1 MKICID
7 NGGTLTDFY
16 VRHGDSVWAIKTLT
30 TPYDLSE
37 CFFDG
42 LRKVSG
48 LIYGD
53 EDAGRLLAEAS
64 DISYSTTQGTN
75 SLVERKGPRLGLVVL
90 KGFDV
95 ARLVPS
101 AHYRK
106 LFDDLI
112 GDRVVAIDGDLDP
125 DRFAE
130 EVIRCT
136 NTLGEQG
143 TSRIVVCFAGPGYV
157 HQEIRY
163 MTQYERSFLP
173 HDLGTVPI
181 SISHE
186 TTGDADVER
195 RMWTAIFNAFLHGP
209 MENFLFYAQQRLKS
223 HRGAPNLRI
232 FRNDGGTARVAKT
245 TAVKTYSSGP
255 RGGMEAAYRIAA
267 QRSYDHLVSVDV
279 GGTTSDIGQVAAGEI
294 HTDLRGE
301 IEGVKSSLELCNV
314 VSAGVGGGSL
324 IRAIDGEIK
333 VGPESAGAA
342 PGPACFGLGGSDAT
356 ITDALL
362 AIGLLD
368 PATFFEGG
376 KALDRERAEAAIKA
390 HVAEP
395 LGLSMAQA
403 GHAMREAW
411 IATLAA
417 ALHEHT
423 APQADS
429 VLLAFGGAGPMV
441 ICAVAEQLG
450 IGKVYIPR
458 FAAMFSAYG
467 VGFGRA
473 AQDYERVLAG
483 ADRKTFEAVSKTL
496 LERAERDMAADG
508 LPLSTCGM
516 EARAIHGGQVTA
528 VDIHAPHAWPAEADS
543 IQFRVV
549 AAAQTTAQSD
559 GPARVHSISELAR
572 DPATCCSAAGE
583 RRVRDAAGVETPIPV
598 YRTFD
603 AEPGQWAAGPA
614 VLEGLFYT
622 AHLPAQW
629 TLHVVEGGDLLLV
642 HDTSH

>member
-1 MKICID
+1 MEICID

-16 VRHGDSVWAIKTLT
+16 VRRGDSVWATKTLT

-48 LIYGD
+48 LVYGD

-64 DISYSTTQGTN
+64 GISYSTTQGTN
-75 SLVERKGPRLGLVVL
+75 SLVERKGPRLGLVVP
-90 KGFDV
+90 KGFDT
-95 ARLVPS
+95 ARLAPS
-101 AHYRK
+101 AHHRE

-112 GDRVVAIDGDLDP
+112 GPRIVAVDMDLGADSL
-125 DRFAE
+125 AE

-143 TSRIVVCFAGPGYV
+143 TSRIVVCLTGADYV
-157 HQEIRY
+157 HRESHY
-163 MTQYERSFLP
+163 VAQYERSFLP
-173 HDLGTVPI
+173 HHLGTVPI
-181 SISHE
+181 SMSHE
-186 TTGDADVER
+186 TTGDACVER

-209 MENFLFYAQQRLKS
+209 MENFLFYAQQRLKN
-223 HRGAPNLRI
+223 HRGAPSLRI
-232 FRNDGGTARVAKT
+232 FRNDGGTARVVKT

-267 QRSYDHLVSVDV
+267 RRGYSHLVSVDV
-279 GGTTSDIGQVAAGEI
+279 GGTTSDIGRVEAGEI

-301 IEGVKSSLELCNV
+301 IEGVASSLELCNV

-324 IRAIDGEIK
+324 IRAIDGKIK

-368 PATFFEGG
+368 PETFFEGG
-376 KALDRERAEAAIKA
+376 KALDRQRAEAAIKA
-390 HVAEP
+390 YVADP
-395 LGLSMAQA
+395 LGLSVAQA
-403 GHAMREAW
+403 AYAMRDAW
-411 IATLAA
+411 VDALAA

-423 APQADS
+423 PPRADS
-429 VLLAFGGAGPMV
+429 VLLAFGGAGPMA
-441 ICAVAEQLG
+441 ICAVAEKLD
-450 IGKVYIPR
+450 IGTVFIPR
-458 FAAMFSAYG
+458 FAAMLSAYG
-467 VGFGRA
+467 VSFGSP
-473 AQDYERVLAG
+473 AQDYEMVVAG
-483 ADRKTFEAVSKTL
+483 ADRKGFERVSKAL

-508 LPLSTCGM
+508 LALSACRLD
-516 EARAIHGGQVTA
+516 ACAIHGEQVTA
-528 VDIHAPHAWPAEADS
+528 IDIHAPQAWPAEVDS
-543 IQFRVV
+543 IQFHVV
-549 AAAQTTAQSD
+549 AITQAANSGKA
-559 GPARVHSISELAR
+559 AAM
-572 DPATCCSAAGE
+572 DPAAVFVHEPGTGCPAAGE
-583 RRVRDAAGVETPIPV
+583 RRVHDETGVETSIPV

-603 AEPGQWAAGPA
+603 ARPGQWAAGPA

-642 HDTSH
+642 RDSSH